1 VQIRFTDRFEEDY
14 QILPPDLQD
23 RVDKALMLF
32 QANPKH
38 RSLRVRKMA
47 GYRNVW
53 EARVTQSYRFTF
65 SIDKEGTYI
74 LRRVGPHEIEKKP

>member
-1 VQIRFTDRFEEDY
+1 MQIRFTDRFTEDY
-14 QILPPDLQD
+14 ENLPSELQE
-23 RVDKALMLF
+23 RADKALMLF
-32 QANPKH
+32 EANPKH

-65 SIDKEGTYI
+65 SIDKKGVYI
-74 LRRVGPHEIEKKP
+74 LRRVGPHEIEKTP